1 MSPVDVECVE
11 CHQRFAVSI
20 SRSDQERERCPR
32 CGKEEMLLAA
42 LAGEDTRWYWGYDAR
57 AMTSQSSPGGAGG
70 SPCGVGGADC
80 RHNLGELGAVDSPM
94 RP

>member
-42 LAGEDTRWYWGYDAR
+42 LAGEDTRWYWGYD
-57 AMTSQSSPGGAGG
+57 
-70 SPCGVGGADC
+70 
-80 RHNLGELGAVDSPM
+80 GESDDEPIKPRRGRWESM
-94 RP
+94 WRRRS